1 MKANPSKLPADL
13 RKLAHGRPGDEV
25 LLPSGAKLY
34 YYTGSNRHGK
44 RRGYFVYGY
53 TNHDALPYL

>member
-13 RKLAHGRPGDEV
+13 RKLAFQYPRNEV
-25 LLPSGAKLY
+25 LLPTGAKLY
-34 YYTGSNRHGK
+34 FYPG
-44 RRGYFVYGY
+44 RGYYVHGY